1 MDDERSQ
8 SLVGEEPRVSPFEQ
22 IRRQNEEGDE
32 YWSARDLARLLGY
45 TEYNKFKNAIT
56 KAQTACENS
65 GQPIADHFA
74 QVSDM
79 VQIGSG
85 ARRRLQD
92 YHLSRYACYLIVQNA
107 DPSKDIVALGQ
118 TYFALQTRRQEQSD
132 ALDGLS
138 EDQRRLYRRTQLSE
152 HNRQL
157 YDAAQDAGVVR
168 PRDFAVFTD
177 EGYKGLY
184 GGLRSRD
191 IHARKSLKKGQQI
204 ADHMNSEELASNIFR
219 AAQTEAKLRRE
230 GITGKENANQTHF
243 EVGRAVRKTIEE
255 LGGTMPEQLST
266 PGESIK
272 EVEAKEKRRLERQTQ
287 PLLFLEKDD

>member
-1 MDDERSQ
+1 MDDSQ
-8 SLVGEEPRVSPFEQ
+8 IQGLPGETARISPFER
-22 IRRQNEEGDE
+22 IRRQDGDANE

-85 ARRRLQD
+85 ARRRVQD

-107 DPSKDIVALGQ
+107 DPSKGIVALGQ
-118 TYFALQTRRQEQSD
+118 TYFAVQTRRQEQAD
-132 ALDGLS
+132 ALDGLTK
-138 EDQRRLYRRTQLSE
+138 DQRRLYRRAQLSE

-157 YDAAQDAGVVR
+157 YDAAQDAGVIQ
-168 PRDFAVFTD
+168 PRDFAIFTD

-191 IHARKSLKKGQQI
+191 IHARKNLKKGQQI

-230 GITGKENANQTHF
+230 QIAGKANANQAHF
-243 EVGRAVRKTIEE
+243 EVGRAVRKTIED
-255 LGGTMPEQLST
+255 LGGTMPEQLPT
-266 PGESIK
+266 PAESIK
-272 EVEAKEKRRLERQTQ
+272 EIEAKERRRLERQTQ
-287 PLLFLEKDD
+287 PPLFPEQDD